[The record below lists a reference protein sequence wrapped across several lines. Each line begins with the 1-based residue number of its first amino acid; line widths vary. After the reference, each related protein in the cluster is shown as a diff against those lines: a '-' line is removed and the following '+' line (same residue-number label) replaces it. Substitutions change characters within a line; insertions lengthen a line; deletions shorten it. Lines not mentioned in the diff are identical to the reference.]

1 MSEMLKGRVAIV
13 TGSGHGIGRAIAIA
27 LSAEGAS
34 VVTNNRKPGG
44 KVRANISN
52 EAYAK
57 LSADEKKRLEED
69 TERYSGDAE
78 STARTIR
85 NAGGQATA
93 CFCDIGSFEGAKKL
107 VDAAVDTYGKID
119 IVVNVAGI
127 LAQGKVDEITEEEWD
142 LCLDT
147 KPKGHFNVLHFAV
160 PHMIEQGYGR
170 IVNCASGAF
179 MGDRFFDDSHYC
191 ASNAGTVGLTR
202 AVAGELWSKG
212 ITANVFCPSAATRPT
227 VEVRREK
234 NSDRPIF
241 QPPPDPEAL
250 TPFIVFLCSEASAH
264 VSGTVFSIHGNMIGR
279 HREPTV
285 CRTMIKPVEK
295 GIWTLEEID
304 RVVDEQ
310 LLNGYHS
317 IVENLI
323 PGR

>member
-1 MSEMLKGRVAIV
+1 MGDILKGRVAIV

-27 LSAEGAS
+27 LAAEGAK

-44 KVRANISN
+44 KVKANVPEEVYNS
-52 EAYAK
+52 
-57 LSADEKKRLEED
+57 LDADTKKKLEED
-69 TERYSGDAE
+69 AEKFSGDAE
-78 STARTIR
+78 TTAQAIR
-85 NAGGQATA
+85 DAGGDATA
-93 CFCDIGSFEGAKKL
+93 VFADVGNFDGAKNL
-107 VDAAVDTYGKID
+107 VDTAVNTYGKLD

-142 LCLDT
+142 VCLDT

-170 IVNCASGAF
+170 ILNCASGAF

-191 ASNAGTVGLTR
+191 ASNAGAVGLTR
-202 AVAGELWSKG
+202 ACATELWSRG
-212 ITANVFCPSAATRPT
+212 ITANAFCPSASTRPR
-227 VEVRREK
+227 VQAAPDP
-234 NSDRPIF
+234 NSDRPAF
-241 QPPPDPEAL
+241 PPAPPPEAI

-264 VSGTVFSIHGNMIGR
+264 VSGTVFSTHGNMIGR

-285 CRTMIKPVEK
+285 CRTMIKPVEE
-295 GIWTLEEID
+295 GLWTVDEID
-304 RVVDEQ
+304 KVVDAQ